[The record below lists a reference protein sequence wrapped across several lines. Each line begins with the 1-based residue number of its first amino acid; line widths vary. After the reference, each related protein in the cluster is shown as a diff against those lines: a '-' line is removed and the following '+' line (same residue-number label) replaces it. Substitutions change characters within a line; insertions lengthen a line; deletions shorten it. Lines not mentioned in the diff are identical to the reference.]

1 MHFKSPKWPLLV
13 VALVLLWIFEQ
24 CNHHQKNEAIEIHNE
39 TLNNYYSSNTTT
51 DPLPQQQQHQQL
63 RSYTYSNCP
72 FIMAK
77 FSAYELSF
85 SSSRDTINN
94 NNNNH
99 NETLRN
105 INGDSV
111 QNNQL
116 RDLAQKSLKVSNDF
130 KAYQRIATAY
140 QKGAYN
146 NRRIILDGDS
156 LTRQLFISTSCMLWS
171 MGYVEDY
178 TINNYDVWA
187 GGQNSILTNF
197 HYIASERFIKE
208 ASVTLRGGGKIY
220 YIDYFNHEEK
230 KMNHY
235 FDMTQRVVHGAC
247 SSSGRSDKF
256 FRRRRRRQYKA
267 RYSFNQQPLPLNK
280 DDVVVVAAGH
290 HNSSRETYISAY
302 KQFFNC
308 IKNDDDEE
316 KKDLFEE
323 YPHFF
328 YQLSSVQS
336 FWTTDGEYDSPPIEE
351 EEEGTTT
358 TTCRPNV
365 DTAKYQKQDIDT
377 FANLVPLIANEIDLK
392 RMGEYH
398 VGHGD
403 CTHWVQPGLPDIF
416 AAQLADMLLE
426 RLPGQQIQNIEKK
439 NKVDTLYSGMMI
451 FAFLSFF
458 LYIWSTSTARI
469 RKSQRIL

>member
-1 MHFKSPKWPLLV
+1 MWPLLV
-13 VALVLLWIFEQ
+13 VALLVLLWIFQQ
-24 CNHHQKNEAIEIHNE
+24 CNNHHQKNA
-39 TLNNYYSSNTTT
+39 LNNYYSSNTTT
-51 DPLPQQQQHQQL
+51 TDPLQQQQQQL

-94 NNNNH
+94 NNNNNNNNNH
-99 NETLRN
+99 NETIRN

-116 RDLAQKSLKVSNDF
+116 RDLAQKSLKLSNDF
-130 KAYQRIATAY
+130 KAYRRIATAY

-171 MGYVEDY
+171 MGIVEDY

-230 KMNHY
+230 KMNH
-235 FDMTQRVVHGAC
+235 FDMTQRIVHGAC

-267 RYSFNQQPLPLNK
+267 RYSFNQQPLPLDK

-316 KKDLFEE
+316 ESSFEE

-336 FWTTDGEYDSPPIEE
+336 FWTKDGEYNSPPIA
-351 EEEGTTT
+351 EEGTTT
-358 TTCRPNV
+358 TSCRPNV

-377 FANLVPLIANEIDLK
+377 FTNLVPLIANEIDLK

-458 LYIWSTSTARI
+458 LYIWSSTARI
-469 RKSQRIL
+469 TKSQRIL